1 MVAQKLKSAGFKVYA
16 AVRRVDR
23 MADLEKDGITPAAL
37 DLTRDGS
44 IAACV
49 NTILSK
55 EKSIDVLVNN
65 AGYGSYGAIEDVP
78 LEEGRRQFEV
88 NLFGMA
94 RLIRLVTPAMREQHY
109 EKIVNISSMGGKIW
123 TKFGGWYHA
132 TKYAVEGLSDC
143 LWMELQPFGID
154 VVVVEPGGIKTDW
167 GLIAAE
173 NLKKR
178 PEGGLRMTNF
188 LIGRAYRDYLSAMG
202 FCVEQVLKKA
212 GLPEDLFARQAPCL
226 GAEEYFRFHSPDAR
240 TCLRRLAQYKPLIG
254 APLYRVE
261 ETETALSVELVS
273 ARAGLELPEILVG
286 IEFVFL
292 VGLIRKAT
300 QEPVTPLSAA
310 ARQPVKNPAYA
321 EFLGVP
327 ITQGGQDRLVSAGV
341 FRVDGRVRQQKPSA
355 GCLTALPFVGSVP
368 SIRLLGGEAEP
379 AGGLMDLDPAEAGLL
394 QQPLQLGGRVDPHA
408 GDLFCPRLVP
418 GRVAAAFVADEKR
431 AAGAQHAADLA
442 EAFWQVWPEIDRL
455 KRRDGVEPVR
465 GKDQLVH
472 APLPYSAA
480 AVRDGAAVDAPRRR
494 DAHVRNINAL
504 DDALRAFFQERPDV
518 CPAAAAAVEDLCV
531 RRKQQE
537 PQAPARQRAV
547 ADVHHADHELA
558 AQPGRAAGIFQK

>member
-1 MVAQKLKSAGFKVYA
+1 MVAQELKSAGFKVYA
-16 AVRRVDR
+16 AARRVDR
-23 MADLEKDGITPAAL
+23 MADLEKDGITPVAL

-143 LWMELQPFGID
+143 LRMELQPFGID

-178 PEGGLRMTNF
+178 PEDGLRMTNF

-226 GAEEYFRFHSPDAR
+226 GAEEYFRF
-240 TCLRRLAQYKPLIG
+240 L
-254 APLYRVE
+254 
-261 ETETALSVELVS
+261 
-273 ARAGLELPEILVG
+273 
-286 IEFVFL
+286 
-292 VGLIRKAT
+292 
-300 QEPVTPLSAA
+300 
-310 ARQPVKNPAYA
+310 
-321 EFLGVP
+321 
-327 ITQGGQDRLVSAGV
+327 
-341 FRVDGRVRQQKPSA
+341 
-355 GCLTALPFVGSVP
+355 
-368 SIRLLGGEAEP
+368 
-379 AGGLMDLDPAEAGLL
+379 
-394 QQPLQLGGRVDPHA
+394 
-408 GDLFCPRLVP
+408 
-418 GRVAAAFVADEKR
+418 
-431 AAGAQHAADLA
+431 
-442 EAFWQVWPEIDRL
+442 
-455 KRRDGVEPVR
+455 
-465 GKDQLVH
+465 
-472 APLPYSAA
+472 
-480 AVRDGAAVDAPRRR
+480 
-494 DAHVRNINAL
+494 
-504 DDALRAFFQERPDV
+504 
-518 CPAAAAAVEDLCV
+518 
-531 RRKQQE
+531 
-537 PQAPARQRAV
+537 
-547 ADVHHADHELA
+547 
-558 AQPGRAAGIFQK
+558 QPGRADLPAAAGAVQAADRRAFISRRRDRDGAQRGARIRPRGAGASGDPRRDRVRFPRRADPQGGAGAGHAAVRCSKAAGEEPRLRGVSRHAHHAGRAGPARFSGRFPRGRARPSAKAVSRVSDGFAVRRVGTLNQAFGR

>member
-1 MVAQKLKSAGFKVYA
+1 MVAQELKSAGFKVYA
-16 AVRRVDR
+16 AARRVDR
-23 MADLEKDGITPAAL
+23 MADLEKDGITPVAL

-55 EKSIDVLVNN
+55 EKSIDALVNN

-94 RLIRLVTPAMREQHY
+94 RLIRLVTPAMWEQHY
-109 EKIVNISSMGGKIW
+109 EKIVNISSMDGKIW

-143 LWMELQPFGID
+143 LRMELQPFGID
-154 VVVVEPGGIKTDW
+154 VVVVEPGGIKTDR

-212 GLPEDLFARQAPCL
+212 GLVSQISPPVFAASCR
-226 GAEEYFRFHSPDAR
+226 PDAR

-254 APLYRVE
+254 ALLYRVE

-310 ARQPVKNPAYA
+310 ARQPVKDPAYA

-327 ITQGGQDRLVSAGV
+327 ITQGGQDQLVSAGV

-394 QQPLQLGGRVDPHA
+394 QQPLQLGGGVDPHA

-442 EAFWQVWPEIDRL
+442 EAFWQVRPEIDRL

-472 APLPYSAA
+472 APLPYGAA
-480 AVRDGAAVDAPRRR
+480 AVRDGAAIDAPRRR

-504 DDALRAFFQERPDV
+504 DDALRAFFQQRPDV
-518 CPAAAAAVEDLCV
+518 RPAAAAAVEDLCV

-558 AQPGRAAGIFQK
+558 AQPGRAAGIFQKRHGYASFR

>member
-1 MVAQKLKSAGFKVYA
+1 
-16 AVRRVDR
+16 
-23 MADLEKDGITPAAL
+23 
-37 DLTRDGS
+37 
-44 IAACV
+44 
-49 NTILSK
+49 
-55 EKSIDVLVNN
+55 
-65 AGYGSYGAIEDVP
+65 
-78 LEEGRRQFEV
+78 
-88 NLFGMA
+88 
-94 RLIRLVTPAMREQHY
+94 
-109 EKIVNISSMGGKIW
+109 
-123 TKFGGWYHA
+123 
-132 TKYAVEGLSDC
+132 
-143 LWMELQPFGID
+143 
-154 VVVVEPGGIKTDW
+154 
-167 GLIAAE
+167 
-173 NLKKR
+173 
-178 PEGGLRMTNF
+178 MTNF
-188 LIGRAYRDYLSAMG
+188 LIGRAYRDDLSAMG

-254 APLYRVE
+254 ALLYRVE

-310 ARQPVKNPAYA
+310 ARQPVKDPAYA

-327 ITQGGQDRLVSAGV
+327 ITQGGQDQLVSAGV

-355 GCLTALPFVGSVP
+355 GCLTALPFVGSTP

-394 QQPLQLGGRVDPHA
+394 QQPLQLGGGVDPHA

-442 EAFWQVWPEIDRL
+442 EAFWQVRPEIDRL

-472 APLPYSAA
+472 APLPYGAA

-504 DDALRAFFQERPDV
+504 DDALRAFFQERADV

-558 AQPGRAAGIFQK
+558 AQPGRAAGIFQKRHRYASFR